1 MLISYNKVAKFT
13 EKVLR
18 LWQLKQAQAAELLMQ
33 TVSHISAKYFQ
44 HGKKNESSVTLSNYY
59 FYKHL
64 LVNTSMVNKNSTKNL
79 KYSTASE
86 FKP

>member
-33 TVSHISAKYFQ
+33 FANSKSHKCKVF
-44 HGKKNESSVTLSNYY
+44 
-59 FYKHL
+59 
-64 LVNTSMVNKNSTKNL
+64 STRQEK
-79 KYSTASE
+79 
-86 FKP
+86 